1 MTSGAVRAFRN
12 THSNRYDAGFMKPHM
27 IIVVSMS
34 TVNMV
39 SLRSQPR
46 ESPSCL
52 QPSAT
57 RWLFAAGRMGGEHRP
72 FPGIYRLYA
81 VVLSQGLEI
90 ITGSVLK

>member
-12 THSNRYDAGFMKPHM
+12 THSNRHDAGFMKPHM

-52 QPSAT
+52 LPSAT
-57 RWLFAAGRMGGEHRP
+57 RWLFAAGRMGGGVCVTTTVTGHSQESIGYMQWYYHRAW
-72 FPGIYRLYA
+72 R
-81 VVLSQGLEI
+81 
-90 ITGSVLK
+90 